1 MRRKTKQ
8 RIIKPCDAL
17 FFFAWAIIPFLNL
30 SCTTA
35 KSVENKSLYRADT
48 VIVERT
54 DTIKEVIREFFKDE
68 QREKDSVSM
77 STRNDT
83 VFVDRWHV
91 KETIKYMVEKNNKQ
105 QSSTQQQSQKSTEKQ
120 TDEKVKEIEKQDP
133 MKDVATLLQIGL
145 TTVVLLVLF
154 YERWRSRRNSDLHN

>member
-8 RIIKPCDAL
+8 RIFKPCDAL
-17 FFFAWAIIPFLNL
+17 FLFAWAIIPFLNL

-35 KSVENKSLYRADT
+35 KSVENNSLYRADT

-54 DTIKEVIREFFKDE
+54 DTIKEVIREFLKDE

-91 KETIKYMVEKNNKQ
+91 KETIKYMLEKNDKQ

-120 TDEKVKEIEKQDP
+120 TAEKTKVIEKKDP
-133 MKDVATLLQIGL
+133 MMKL
-145 TTVVLLVLF
+145 TEYINLALLVIIIIILV
-154 YERWRSRRNSDLHN
+154 YEHRKRK

>member
-8 RIIKPCDAL
+8 RIFTPCDAL
-17 FFFAWAIIPFLNL
+17 FLFAWAIIPFLNL

-35 KSVENKSLYRADT
+35 KSVENKSLYRADR

-54 DTIKEVIREFFKDE
+54 DTIKEVIREFLKDE

-91 KETIKYMVEKNNKQ
+91 KETIKYMLEKNDKQ

-120 TDEKVKEIEKQDP
+120 TEENVKEIEKEDP
-133 MKDVATLLQIGL
+133 MTKL
-145 TTVVLLVLF
+145 TEYINLALLVIIIMILV
-154 YERWRSRRNSDLHN
+154 YEHRKRK

>member
-8 RIIKPCDAL
+8 RIFKPCDAL
-17 FFFAWAIIPFLNL
+17 FLFAWAIIPFLNL

-54 DTIKEVIREFFKDE
+54 DTIKEVIREFVKDE

-91 KETIKYMVEKNNKQ
+91 KETIKYMLEKNDKQ

-120 TDEKVKEIEKQDP
+120 TAEKAKVIEKKDP
-133 MKDVATLLQIGL
+133 MTKL
-145 TTVVLLVLF
+145 TGYINLALLVIIIMVQF
-154 YERWRSRRNSDLHN
+154 YEHRKKK

>member
-8 RIIKPCDAL
+8 RIFKPCDAL
-17 FFFAWAIIPFLNL
+17 FLLAWAIIPFLNL

-54 DTIKEVIREFFKDE
+54 DTVREVIREFVKDE
-68 QREKDSVSM
+68 QREKDSVSV

-83 VFVDRWHV
+83 VWVDRWHT
-91 KETIKYMVEKNNKQ
+91 KEITKWLMAKNNKQ

-120 TDEKVKEIEKQDP
+120 TEEKAKEIEKKDP
-133 MKDVATLLQIGL
+133 MTKL
-145 TTVVLLVLF
+145 TEYINLALLVIIIMVQF
-154 YERWRSRRNSDLHN
+154 YEHRKRK

>member
-8 RIIKPCDAL
+8 RNFKPCDAL
-17 FFFAWAIIPFLNL
+17 FLFAWAIIPFLNL

-35 KSVENKSLYRADT
+35 KSVENNSLYRADT
-48 VIVERT
+48 VTVERT
-54 DTIKEVIREFFKDE
+54 DTVRELIREFFKDE
-68 QREKDSVSM
+68 QREKDSVSV

-83 VFVDRWHV
+83 VWVDRWHV
-91 KETIKYMVEKNNKQ
+91 KETIKYMVEKNDKQ

-133 MKDVATLLQIGL
+133 MMKL
-145 TTVVLLVLF
+145 TGYINFALLVIIIMVHV
-154 YERWRSRRNSDLHN
+154 YEHRKKK

>member
-8 RIIKPCDAL
+8 RIFKPCDAL
-17 FFFAWAIIPFLNL
+17 FLFAWAIIPFLNL

-35 KSVENKSLYRADT
+35 KSVENNSLYRADT

-54 DTIKEVIREFFKDE
+54 DTIKEVIREFVKDE

-91 KETIKYMVEKNNKQ
+91 KETIKYLVAKNDKQ
-105 QSSTQQQSQKSTEKQ
+105 QSSTQTESQKSTETQ
-120 TDEKVKEIEKQDP
+120 TEEKDKVIEKQDP
-133 MKDVATLLQIGL
+133 MMKL
-145 TTVVLLVLF
+145 TEYINLALLVVIIMVMV
-154 YERWRSRRNSDLHN
+154 YEHIKRK

>member
-8 RIIKPCDAL
+8 RIFKPCDAL
-17 FFFAWAIIPFLNL
+17 FLLAWAIIPFLNL

-54 DTIKEVIREFFKDE
+54 DTIREVIREFLKDE

-91 KETIKYMVEKNNKQ
+91 KETIKYMLEKNDKQ

-120 TDEKVKEIEKQDP
+120 TAEKAKTIEKKDP
-133 MKDVATLLQIGL
+133 MTKL
-145 TTVVLLVLF
+145 TEYINLALLVIIIMVQF
-154 YERWRSRRNSDLHN
+154 YEHRKKK